1 MHVKSA
7 IAMKKPHHDTPES
20 LESDPVWDL
29 LGHASTRQADTW
41 FAGRVTRAAIQ
52 EAVKP
57 RPWWSHLL
65 APVPAAALA
74 AAVAI
79 VAGVFAILP
88 GGKSDAPSAG
98 VPEAREA
105 RIAHIED
112 VLETE
117 MLLVAVEHM
126 DDYSDE
132 ELTALIGF

>member
-1 MHVKSA
+1 MSEPRHESK
-7 IAMKKPHHDTPES
+7 ES

-29 LGHASTRQADTW
+29 LGHASTHKADAW
-41 FAGRVTRAAIQ
+41 FAGRVTRAAVQ
-52 EAVKP
+52 EAVRP
-57 RPWWSHLL
+57 RPWWSSLL
-65 APVPAAALA
+65 SPLPATALA

-88 GGKSDAPSAG
+88 NGKNDTPTADQPATQ
-98 VPEAREA
+98 EAS
-105 RIAHIED
+105 IAHIED